1 MIMAQFKL
9 RVYSDYDSEVICEIS
24 FERDTQQDAKEN
36 IWEVIIHQK
45 DTSVYNEGGTY
56 HTELLRKSEKDYILV
71 SGSPSINFC
80 FSNNTFINIKLDIP
94 HQ

>member
-1 MIMAQFKL
+1 MAQFKL
-9 RVYSDYDSEVICEIS
+9 RVYSDCESEVICEIS

-45 DTSVYNEGGTY
+45 DTSIYTEGETY
-56 HTELLRKSEKDYILV
+56 HTELLRKTNRGYTLV

-80 FSNNTFINIKLDIP
+80 FSNKTFIKS
-94 HQ
+94 